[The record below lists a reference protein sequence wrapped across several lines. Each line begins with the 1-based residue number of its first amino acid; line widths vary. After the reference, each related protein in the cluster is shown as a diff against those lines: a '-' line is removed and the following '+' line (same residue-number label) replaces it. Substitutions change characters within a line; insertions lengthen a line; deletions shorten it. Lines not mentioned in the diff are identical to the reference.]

1 MSLAFFFFPLIQ
13 FAGSVLVALAYD
25 NAYTVSQDTTSS
37 YQATAL
43 ALMTTIQNEATGMM
57 AVEVGRRLEEQ
68 TNLDNWIFA
77 HYSALDDDTRDWWRE
92 NEMFQRWVSELG
104 LDIFHL
110 IAEGKDKKEM
120 MEDKDMKEMDK
131 SELIKSYLFS
141 I

>member
-1 MSLAFFFFPLIQ
+1 
-13 FAGSVLVALAYD
+13 
-25 NAYTVSQDTTSS
+25 
-37 YQATAL
+37 
-43 ALMTTIQNEATGMM
+43 
-57 AVEVGRRLEEQ
+57 
-68 TNLDNWIFA
+68 
-77 HYSALDDDTRDWWRE
+77 
-92 NEMFQRWVSELG
+92 MFQRWVSELG